1 MKRRDHGPAS
11 AVARMKQASFG
22 ATRRSFRE
30 GGKAGHY
37 VLLTL
42 LLTGAVAAQSTD
54 SSRKTVWEGVYTDAQ
69 AARGQSQYAAHCL
82 NCHKD
87 DLSGYN
93 SVLQGNRFMEKYRE
107 ASLHM
112 LFDKTKTTMPR
123 GAAGTLSD
131 QAYVDIVSYLLKV
144 NQFPA
149 GSEELTTEQLPNIQ
163 LVSKTGPEPVPNFSL
178 IRVVGCLSQS
188 EQAWRL
194 TNTTEPV
201 RTGDPQP
208 TPDDRKAAESIPLGS
223 ETFDLMVSA
232 AYSPERVKGHKVEV
246 RGLLIRRPTLSRIN
260 ITSLETLHPT
270 CGG

>member
-1 MKRRDHGPAS
+1 MMRRNHGLA
-11 AVARMKQASFG
+11 
-22 ATRRSFRE
+22 
-30 GGKAGHY
+30 KAGLY
-37 VLLTL
+37 VLLFSVV
-42 LLTGAVAAQSTD
+42 AAAQSTE
-54 SSRKTVWEGVYTDAQ
+54 SKKKTVWEGVYTDAQ

-82 NCHKD
+82 NCHKE

-123 GAAGTLSD
+123 GAAGSLSD
-131 QAYVDIVSYLLKV
+131 QTYVDIVSYLLKM
-144 NQFPA
+144 NQFPV
-149 GSEELTTEQLPNIQ
+149 GSEELTTELLPDIQ

-188 EQAWRL
+188 DRAWLL

-208 TPDDRKAAESIPLGS
+208 TPDDRKAAEGIPLGS
-223 ETFDLMVSA
+223 ETFDLMISA
-232 AYSPERVKGHKVEV
+232 AYSPDRVNGHKVEV